1 MQQGNEQALSEL
13 YHRYY
18 APLCIKAYKRIPSTP
33 VVEEIVQDV
42 FVNFW
47 AKSATLD
54 IQGNIKAY
62 LYATLRN
69 KVLHELRTAYNRAR
83 YAEIIRQLQAQSTD
97 DQSLDAI
104 YAKETECRINQV
116 ISSLS
121 PQCREAFRL
130 SRFEHLSY
138 KEIATYMNISVNTVE
153 KHIAKALSILRSKLN
168 EYGDIAIVI
177 ALLISLN
184 LSL

>member
-1 MQQGNEQALSEL
+1 MQQGKEQALTEL

-18 APLCIKAYKRIPSTP
+18 APLCLKAYKRIPFTP
-33 VVEEIVQDV
+33 LVEEIVQDV

-54 IQGNIKAY
+54 RQGNVKAY

-69 KVLHELRTAYNRAR
+69 KILHELRTAYNRAR
-83 YAEIIRQLQAQSTD
+83 SAEKISQLTALSSD
-97 DQSLDAI
+97 NQSLNHLS
-104 YAKETECRINQV
+104 AKETESHINQV

-138 KEIATYMNISVNTVE
+138 KEIAANMNISVNTVE

-168 EYGDIAIVI
+168 EYGDIAIVMVI
-177 ALLISLN
+177 LARFYL
-184 LSL
+184 

>member
-1 MQQGNEQALSEL
+1 MQLGKQQALTEL

-18 APLCIKAYKRIPSTP
+18 APLCLKAYKRIPSTP
-33 VVEEIVQDV
+33 LVEEIVQDV

-54 IQGNIKAY
+54 IHGNVKAY

-69 KVLHELRTAYNRAR
+69 KILHELRTAYNRAR
-83 YAEIIRQLQAQSTD
+83 YAEKISQLAEPAADS
-97 DQSLDAI
+97 QSLNDL
-104 YAKETECRINQV
+104 YAKETESHINQV

-138 KEIATYMNISVNTVE
+138 KEIAAYMNISVNTVE
-153 KHIAKALSILRSKLN
+153 KHIAKALSVLRSKLN
-168 EYGDIAIVI
+168 EYGDIVVVMVI
-177 ALLISLN
+177 LAHFY
-184 LSL
+184 